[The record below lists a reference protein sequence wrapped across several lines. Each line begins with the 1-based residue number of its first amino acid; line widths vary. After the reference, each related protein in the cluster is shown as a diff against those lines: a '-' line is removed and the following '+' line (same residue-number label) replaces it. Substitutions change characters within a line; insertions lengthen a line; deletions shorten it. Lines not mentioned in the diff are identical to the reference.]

1 MKSEESFRLVIL
13 DDDPTGIQTVHGCLL
28 ITQWDEA
35 TVRMALQHEQP
46 FFYMLTNTRAM
57 TRDEAAR
64 VVRSAME
71 PFPVGNRCDASG
83 ASGVWRGGLAPRAF
97 LSGAYRGRSRHRRW
111 CSLHEGWRT
120 ADSRFRNGVCAR

>member
-1 MKSEESFRLVIL
+1 MNERMKSEESFRLVIL

-57 TRDEAAR
+57 TREEAA
-64 VVRSAME
+64 
-71 PFPVGNRCDASG
+71 
-83 ASGVWRGGLAPRAF
+83 L
-97 LSGAYRGRSRHRRW
+97 L
-111 CSLHEGWRT
+111 GW
-120 ADSRFRNGVCAR
+120 CARPWKRYWK

>member
-13 DDDPTGIQTVHGCLL
+13 DDAPTGIQTVHGCLL

-35 TVRMALQHEQP
+35 TVRVALQHKQP

-64 VVRSAME
+64 CLSVRLLS
-71 PFPVGNRCDASG
+71 RQ
-83 ASGVWRGGLAPRAF
+83 GVSPSMAF
-97 LSGAYRGRSRHRRW
+97 II
-111 CSLHEGWRT
+111 
-120 ADSRFRNGVCAR
+120 

>member
-1 MKSEESFRLVIL
+1 MKPDKKFRLVIL

-64 VVRSAME
+64 VVRSAMGLSADIHQQE
-71 PFPVGNRCDASG
+71 RFLSARAFPIGNRCDAPG
-83 ASGVWRGGLAPRAF
+83 ASGIWR
-97 LSGAYRGRSRHRRW
+97 
-111 CSLHEGWRT
+111 
-120 ADSRFRNGVCAR
+120 